1 MNSEYIATLIKG
13 LPKNETLFNELEE
26 KLRSISWI
34 EKVDL
39 IKFALVNNIK
49 ISNEVIAFECID
61 VICHEILIQ
70 QFGSFSLN

>member
-49 ISNEVIAFECID
+49 ISN
-61 VICHEILIQ
+61 
-70 QFGSFSLN
+70 